1 MTTGCGP
8 RIRRWMSADGPSA
21 SVGQLGGEG
30 VLASCDASIQ
40 LSVQLV
46 TRTVVVSRPAIGQIR
61 RSGLRL

>member
-1 MTTGCGP
+1 
-8 RIRRWMSADGPSA
+8 MSADGPSA